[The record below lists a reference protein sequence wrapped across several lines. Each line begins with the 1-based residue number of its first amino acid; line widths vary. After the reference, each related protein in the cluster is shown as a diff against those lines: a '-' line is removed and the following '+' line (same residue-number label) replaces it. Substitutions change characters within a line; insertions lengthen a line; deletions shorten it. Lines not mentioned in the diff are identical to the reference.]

1 MRSRQKATRATRYSC
16 AWRAGWAGAAIVL
29 AAPGREASVVLFGL
43 AGDALAGMGQGLEPL
58 PRNCLAA
65 RLAETVGALV
75 EAGQRLG
82 DVAAHLLQVVDQSQV
97 ALGLEG
103 LGGRLTNTIAV
114 AGNLVLAVVAGDF
127 LRPFPLP
134 HPTRQSRPLRP
145 QLLHA
150 AHQINTRL
158 THDTTSSVETH
169 HRRTD

>member
-75 EAGQRLG
+75 EGGRRVGDGAGHQLR
-82 DVAAHLLQVVDQSQV
+82 VVDQSRV

-114 AGNLVLAVVAGDF
+114 AGNLVLAVVAGVLSTLF
-127 LRPFPLP
+127 ELAKLAVKAHQLRL
-134 HPTRQSRPLRP
+134 
-145 QLLHA
+145 QLLA
-150 AHQINTRL
+150 CTHQIHSRFSHVNL
-158 THDTTSSVETH
+158 SVGAQH
-169 HRRTD
+169 PRSR